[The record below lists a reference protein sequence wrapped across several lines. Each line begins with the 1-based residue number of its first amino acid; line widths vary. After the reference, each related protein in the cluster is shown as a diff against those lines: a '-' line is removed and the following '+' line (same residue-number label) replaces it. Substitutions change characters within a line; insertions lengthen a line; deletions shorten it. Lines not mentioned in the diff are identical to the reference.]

1 MQKQNFSWTS
11 DTGCCLAVHQARVR
25 CLELSRASAPAED
38 TIEHSGLTSEMGE
51 LEVNILFTKEV
62 VVAMNPLHSQ
72 RKERNVLR
80 GSSGTIPGGGG
91 RGVRLQILQ
100 IKRNHM
106 PVCPELSEGGGDVC
120 LRGGA
125 GGGALPLK

>member
-1 MQKQNFSWTS
+1 M
-11 DTGCCLAVHQARVR
+11 R

-38 TIEHSGLTSEMGE
+38 TIEHSRLAPEMGE

-80 GSSGTIPGGGG
+80 GSSGTIPDGDG
-91 RGVRLQILQ
+91 RGVRLQNLQ
-100 IKRNHM
+100 LIG
-106 PVCPELSEGGGDVC
+106 C
-120 LRGGA
+120 
-125 GGGALPLK
+125 